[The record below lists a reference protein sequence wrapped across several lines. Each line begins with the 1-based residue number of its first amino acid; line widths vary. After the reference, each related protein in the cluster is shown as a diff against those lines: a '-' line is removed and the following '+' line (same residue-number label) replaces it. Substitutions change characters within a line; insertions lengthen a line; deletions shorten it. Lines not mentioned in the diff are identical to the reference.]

1 MNRSGNN
8 QTIVRMVE
16 ISDIYTGNSI
26 NEEEKNKKYLS
37 VISGYNYIG
46 TKDIG
51 FDQHIIYENGI
62 KIPKNE
68 SKFKVAPAGSTLLC
82 IEGGSAGRKIGLTRQ
97 DVCFGNKLCAFV
109 PKINHKFVFYFL
121 QTESFRRIFSLS
133 KNGLIGGV
141 SVNKL
146 KEIEIPLPPLAEQER
161 IVQKIEEL
169 FAEIDAGIEN
179 LKIVKNQIKLYR
191 QSVLK
196 NAFNQDCEKKFLKN
210 YIAEMNYGTSEKT
223 NDDKNGIPVLRMGD
237 IQNGKLNFDNLKF
250 LDTIK
255 DGKLILKKGDL
266 LFNRTNS
273 SELVGKSAVFK
284 ADRKCSFA
292 SYIIKV
298 RFDDTLNSD
307 YVCFYINSP
316 YGRQWARSQLT
327 QQVGQANINGK
338 KLQELQIPVPS
349 LAEQERIVAE
359 IETRFERADA
369 MELAVQNALDTA
381 EKLKQAILKKAFR
394 GELVPQNPNDEPAA
408 VLLDRIRAARAS
420 EPQKSKRR
428 KK

>member
-1 MNRSGNN
+1 MSPLKNWCKCFLCDFLFINMGQSP
-8 QTIVRMVE
+8 
-16 ISDIYTGNSI
+16 ISDSY
-26 NEEEKNKKYLS
+26 NENKNGLPFYQGKADFGEMYPKARIWCTKPQKIAKAGDILLS
-37 VISGYNYIG
+37 VRAPVGSLNICREESCIGRGLAAIRGMDNISN
-46 TKDIG
+46 
-51 FDQHIIYENGI
+51 
-62 KIPKNE
+62 
-68 SKFKVAPAGSTLLC
+68 
-82 IEGGSAGRKIGLTRQ
+82 
-97 DVCFGNKLCAFV
+97 
-109 PKINHKFVFYFL
+109 KFVFYL
-121 QTESFRRIFSLS
+121 LE
-133 KNGLIGGV
+133 
-141 SVNKL
+141 KL
-146 KEIEIPLPPLAEQER
+146 KNEFIKNSTGTTFLAITGEKLKNITVMLPPLAEQGR

-338 KLQELQIPVPS
+338 KLQELQIPLPS

-394 GELVPQNPNDEPAA
+394 GELVPQNPNDEPAS
-408 VLLDRIRAARAS
+408 VLLERIRAQRTA
-420 EPQKSKRR
+420 EEKKTKGKSRS
-428 KK
+428 

>member
-1 MNRSGNN
+1 MTNLPENWVIASFDEVVEVWDSLRKPINSKEREKRISYKSKRYPYYGATGQVGFIDDFLSDGEYILLGEDGAPFLELTSRKAYKINGKCWVNN
-8 QTIVRMVE
+8 HAHLLKSKTNNDFLLFYLNQFDYHGYVTGTTRYKLTQ
-16 ISDIYTGNSI
+16 SDMR
-26 NEEEKNKKYLS
+26 
-37 VISGYNYIG
+37 
-46 TKDIG
+46 
-51 FDQHIIYENGI
+51 
-62 KIPKNE
+62 KIP
-68 SKFKVAPAGSTLLC
+68 
-82 IEGGSAGRKIGLTRQ
+82 
-97 DVCFGNKLCAFV
+97 
-109 PKINHKFVFYFL
+109 
-121 QTESFRRIFSLS
+121 
-133 KNGLIGGV
+133 
-141 SVNKL
+141 
-146 KEIEIPLPPLAEQER
+146 IPLPPLAEQGR

-394 GELVPQNPNDEPAA
+394 GELVPQNPNDEPAS
-408 VLLDRIRAARAS
+408 VLLERIRAQRTA
-420 EPQKSKRR
+420 EEKKTKGKSRS
-428 KK
+428 